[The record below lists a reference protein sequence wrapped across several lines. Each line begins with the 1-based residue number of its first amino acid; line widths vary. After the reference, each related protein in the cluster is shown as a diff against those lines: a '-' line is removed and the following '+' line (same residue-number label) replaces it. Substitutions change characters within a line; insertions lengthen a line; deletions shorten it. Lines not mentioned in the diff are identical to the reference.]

1 MAPWGPETD
10 TVLASHGR
18 VFPEPLGSAREVNE
32 DGQLLGSAPCGL
44 HLSLSISSQED
55 LTH

>member
-18 VFPEPLGSAREVNE
+18 VFPEPLGSAREANE

-44 HLSLSISSQED
+44 HLSLTISSQED